1 MKIGLMG
8 GTFNPVHL
16 AHLRIAEEAREV
28 CALDRVLFIPSAD
41 PPHKPLSGVVSFEQR
56 CEMVRRA
63 IGGNPF
69 FEISD
74 IEGKREG
81 KSYSIDTIAVF
92 RHMHPADEL
101 YFIIGSDS
109 FRELGLW
116 HRYPDILRSSNLIV
130 VERPGS
136 TFTDPLALLPRDVR
150 HEMQYFPIPNRL
162 VHAAGTFVQFFTG
175 CPLNISSSEI
185 RRLVAAGQSI
195 TYLVPPEVET
205 YIKQQRIYYE
215 CRKKKLQKVKN
226 CP

>member
-28 CALDRVLFIPSAD
+28 CDLDRVLFIPAAD
-41 PPHKPLSGVVSFEQR
+41 PPHKRLAGNVPFEQR

-63 IGGNPF
+63 IDGNPY
-69 FEISD
+69 FEMSD
-74 IEGKREG
+74 IEGKRAG
-81 KSYSIDTIAVF
+81 KSYSIDTIAAF
-92 RHMHPADEL
+92 RCMHPAAEL

-116 HRYPDILRSSNLIV
+116 HRYPDILASSNLIV

-136 TFTDPLALLPRDVR
+136 TFIDPLALLPQDIRGELR
-150 HEMQYFPIPNRL
+150 YFSESNRL
-162 VHAAGTFVQFFTG
+162 VHAAGTIVQFFTG

-205 YIKQQRIYYE
+205 YIKQQRIYY
-215 CRKKKLQKVKN
+215 
-226 CP
+226 

>member
-16 AHLRIAEEAREV
+16 AHLRIAQEARGV
-28 CALDRVLFIPSAD
+28 CDLDRVLFIPAAD
-41 PPHKPLSGVVSFEQR
+41 PPHKPLAGDVSFEQR

-63 IGGNPF
+63 IDGNPS

-74 IEGKREG
+74 IEGQRAG

-92 RHMHPADEL
+92 RHMHPDDEL

-116 HRYPDILRSSNLIV
+116 HRYPEILRTTNLIV
-130 VERPGS
+130 IERPGS
-136 TFTDPLALLPRDVR
+136 TFTDPLVLLPRDIR
-150 HEMQYFPIPNRL
+150 GELRYIPSANRL
-162 VHAAGTFVQFFTG
+162 VHSAGTIVQFFTG
-175 CPLNISSSEI
+175 CALNISSSEI

-205 YIKQQRIYYE
+205 YIKKQRIYYE
-215 CRKKKLQKVKN
+215 CR
-226 CP
+226 